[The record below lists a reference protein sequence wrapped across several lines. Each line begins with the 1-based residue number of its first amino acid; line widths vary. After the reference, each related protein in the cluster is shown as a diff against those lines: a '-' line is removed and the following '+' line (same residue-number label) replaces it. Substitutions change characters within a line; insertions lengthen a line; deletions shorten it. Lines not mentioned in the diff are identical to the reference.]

1 MCINLRSRSHR
12 ASLDSLSDQTVEL
25 GDQTKVCRLFVRSDT
40 VTEIKTLSKI
50 QSVGIITFQ
59 MVVEG
64 ELIQWRIN
72 KDRIKKSF
80 GLFYMLSIQQ
90 GYSDITITED
100 QHIIRLDPDIV
111 SLKEMNIIN
120 GYFEKGIIEL
130 DEHPDIDI
138 YLRYRFLLGNILR
151 MEDLRKDPLLEDDE
165 EEEEEEQDELSDSEL
180 NPWYDD
186 YPYSDE
192 DDNCGN
198 DFDDDFDDDD

>member
-1 MCINLRSRSHR
+1 M
-12 ASLDSLSDQTVEL
+12 
-25 GDQTKVCRLFVRSDT
+25 RSDT

-111 SLKEMNIIN
+111 SLKEMNIIY
-120 GYFEKGIIEL
+120 GYFLKGIIEL

-138 YLRYRFLLGNILR
+138 YLRYRFLLGNILK

-165 EEEEEEQDELSDSEL
+165 EEEEEEQYELSDSEL

-186 YPYSDE
+186 YPYSDD

-198 DFDDDFDDDD
+198 DFEDDFDDD